1 MSQMRSEGEELES
14 LFFEVDGSSS
24 DECGDYSVAGNDY
37 EGPSVFDDV
46 QYEEKIL
53 KDCFWNSFESTDPI
67 CVISFFHY
75 ISWYQEPMF
84 LIKMS
89 QMRSE
94 GEESE
99 SLFFE
104 VDGSFSDE
112 CGDYGVAGNDYEGP
126 SVFDDDQYEEK
137 IVSGDVGK

>member
-1 MSQMRSEGEELES
+1 
-14 LFFEVDGSSS
+14 
-24 DECGDYSVAGNDY
+24 
-37 EGPSVFDDV
+37 
-46 QYEEKIL
+46 
-53 KDCFWNSFESTDPI
+53 
-67 CVISFFHY
+67 
-75 ISWYQEPMF
+75 
-84 LIKMS
+84 MS

-104 VDGSFSDE
+104 VDGSSSDE

-137 IVSGDVGK
+137 IITLNVDFEEDFNTKSQELMSFGKSIIIKVKRNSLIRKKYQEWYFKAAPIVDKFGFKTIKVR